1 MKNIFIAPWT
11 CLRHFDLHIIIR
23 WPENVKRVNKICIHC
38 GHFIHCYI
46 LLNSVLFFSSS
57 CSGYSSD
64 FWVCVC
70 GGGGNQYYNNNKSP
84 NIAFH
89 FFYYHKIYLH
99 QIMAI
104 FKEFM
109 HCVNIPFHSQILHL
123 FQFADEMSNSHI
135 YKFSQ
140 NNLYS
145 CNIIADSLRKIHIS
159 ENWEKITVQRLKYQ
173 GVNEFL

>member
-1 MKNIFIAPWT
+1 
-11 CLRHFDLHIIIR
+11 
-23 WPENVKRVNKICIHC
+23 
-38 GHFIHCYI
+38 
-46 LLNSVLFFSSS
+46 
-57 CSGYSSD
+57 
-64 FWVCVC
+64 
-70 GGGGNQYYNNNKSP
+70 
-84 NIAFH
+84 
-89 FFYYHKIYLH
+89 
-99 QIMAI
+99 MAI

-159 ENWEKITVQRLKYQ
+159 ENRVKITTKIEIPRCKLI
-173 GVNEFL
+173 LW